1 MVSLL
6 LSLSLSLP
14 LALSLSRVDQVAVAD
29 VHATTLTEASN
40 GVYGRN
46 NKLAE
51 FIATETPVSGDVC
64 HRGYRWLDHRW

>member
-1 MVSLL
+1 MI
-6 LSLSLSLP
+6 
-14 LALSLSRVDQVAVAD
+14 DQVAVAD
-29 VHATTLTEASN
+29 IHAPILAEGSN
-40 GVYGRN
+40 GMYGRN